1 MKIGAVIQLVEIAQ
15 LKRAFTFD
23 EIKSTAIRCEDYG
36 FDSLWVYDHL
46 LYREKKDQTTGIWEA
61 WTMLSALA
69 AATSRVA
76 LGTLVS
82 CNSFRNPALLA
93 KMAHTVDEISGGRL
107 ILGIGAGWNQPEYD
121 AFGYPFDHRVDRFE
135 EAMQIIHPLLKEGR
149 VDFSGTYYSA
159 RNCEI
164 KPRSP
169 RPGGPPLMIGGSRER
184 MLQLTARYADI
195 WNVGYMSIP
204 RSVDSMK
211 KKMEK
216 ACKAEER
223 DPATLQYTYMV
234 SLAFPDLAGWDKDKK
249 RGYLTGSPEELAEA
263 LAGFEQRGASE
274 LMFHIIPSSPEGYE
288 RLARAIEIFRAM
300 GAGKPAT
307 G

>member
-15 LKRAFTFD
+15 LQRAFTFE
-23 EIKSTAIRCEDYG
+23 EIKNTAVNCEAMG
-36 FDSLWVYDHL
+36 FDALWVYDHL
-46 LYREKKDQTTGIWEA
+46 LYREKKDHTTGIWEA

-69 AATSRVA
+69 AVTKRVT

-93 KMAHTVDEISGGRL
+93 KMAHTVDEVSGGRL
-107 ILGIGAGWNQPEYD
+107 ILGVGAGWNQPEYD

-135 EAMQIIHPLLKEGR
+135 EALQIIHPLLKEGK
-149 VDFSGTYYSA
+149 VDFSGTYYTA

-164 KPRSP
+164 TPRSP

-211 KKMEK
+211 KKMDK
-216 ACKAEER
+216 ACKAEGR
-223 DPATLQYTYMV
+223 DPQTLRYSYMV

-249 RGYLTGSPEELAEA
+249 RGYLVGAPEELALALKEYEA
-263 LAGFEQRGASE
+263 RGASE
-274 LMFHIIPSSPEGYE
+274 LMFHLIPSSPEGYE
-288 RLARAIEIFRAM
+288 RLARAVEIYRSM
-300 GAGKPAT
+300 GTGK
-307 G
+307 

>member
-107 ILGIGAGWNQPEYD
+107 VLGVGAGWNQPEYD

-135 EAMQIIHPLLKEGR
+135 EALQIIHPLLKEGK
-149 VDFSGTYYSA
+149 VDFSGTYYKA
-159 RNCEI
+159 HNCEI
-164 KPRSP
+164 TPCSP
-169 RPGGPPLMIGGSRER
+169 RPGGPPLLIGGSRER

-211 KKMEK
+211 KKMDK
-216 ACKAEER
+216 ACKVEGR
-223 DPATLQYTYMV
+223 DPQTLRYSYMV
-234 SLAFPDLAGWDKDKK
+234 SLAFPDLAGWEKDKK
-249 RGYLTGSPEELAEA
+249 RGYLVGAPEELALALKEYEA
-263 LAGFEQRGASE
+263 RGASE

-288 RLARAIEIFRAM
+288 RLAKAIEIYRKM
-300 GAGKPAT
+300 
-307 G
+307 

>member
-1 MKIGAVIQLVEIAQ
+1 MKVGAVIQLVEIAQ

-23 EIKSTAIRCEDYG
+23 EIKTTAVQCEEMG

-46 LYREKKDQTTGIWEA
+46 LYREKKDQTLGIWES

-69 AATSRVA
+69 AVTKRVT
-76 LGTLVS
+76 LGTLVT

-107 ILGIGAGWNQPEYD
+107 ILGVGAGWNQPEYD

-135 EAMQIIHPLLKEGR
+135 EALQIIHPLLKEGK
-149 VDFSGTYYSA
+149 VDFSGTYYTA

-164 KPRSP
+164 SPCSP
-169 RPGGPPLMIGGSRER
+169 RPGGPPLLIGGSQER
-184 MLQLTARYADI
+184 MLKLIARYADI

-211 KKMEK
+211 KKMDK
-216 ACKAEER
+216 ACQTEGR
-223 DPATLQYTYMV
+223 DPETLQYSYMI
-234 SLAFPDLAGWDKDKK
+234 SLAYPDLAGWDKDKK
-249 RGYLTGSPEELAEA
+249 RGYLSGNAEEIAMA
-263 LAGFEQRGASE
+263 LMEFEKRGASK

-288 RLARAIEIFRAM
+288 RLAKAIEIYRKM
-300 GAGKPAT
+300 
-307 G
+307 

>member
-15 LKRAFTFD
+15 LKRAFTFE
-23 EIKSTAIRCEDYG
+23 EIKSTAIRCEEFG

-46 LYREKKDQTTGIWEA
+46 LYREKKDQTLGIWEA

-69 AATSRVA
+69 AVTSRVT

-107 ILGIGAGWNQPEYD
+107 VLGVGAGWNQPEYD

-135 EAMQIIHPLLKEGR
+135 EAMKIIHPLLKEGR

-164 KPRSP
+164 TPRSP
-169 RPGGPPLMIGGSRER
+169 RPGGPPLLIGGSRER
-184 MLQLTARYADI
+184 MLQLAARYADI

-211 KKMEK
+211 KKMDK
-216 ACKAEER
+216 ALKAEGR

-249 RGYLTGSPEELAEA
+249 RGYLSGTPQELAEA
-263 LAGFEQRGASE
+263 IAGFEQRGASE

-288 RLARAIEIFRAM
+288 RLARAVEIYRAM
-300 GAGKPAT
+300 GSSPSVT

>member
-15 LKRAFTFD
+15 LQRAFTFK
-23 EIKSTAIRCEDYG
+23 EIKNAALNCEAMG

-46 LYREKKDQTTGIWEA
+46 LYREKKDRTTGIWES

-69 AATSRVA
+69 AVTKRVN
-76 LGTLVS
+76 LGTLVT

-107 ILGIGAGWNQPEYD
+107 ILGVGAGWNQPEYD
-121 AFGYPFDHRVDRFE
+121 AFGYSFDHRVDRFE
-135 EAMQIIHPLLKEGR
+135 EALQIIHPLLKEGK
-149 VDFSGTYYSA
+149 VDFSGTYYTA

-164 KPRSP
+164 TPRSP

-211 KKMEK
+211 KKMDK
-216 ACKAEER
+216 ACKTEGR
-223 DPATLQYTYMV
+223 DPQTLRYSYMV

-249 RGYLTGSPEELAEA
+249 RGYLVGTLEELALAFAEFEA
-263 LAGFEQRGASE
+263 RGASE

-288 RLARAIEIFRAM
+288 RLARAVEIYRTM
-300 GAGKPAT
+300 GTAK
-307 G
+307 

>member
-23 EIKSTAIRCEDYG
+23 EIKSTAIRCEEYG

-46 LYREKKDQTTGIWEA
+46 LYREKKDQTLGIWEV

>member
-107 ILGIGAGWNQPEYD
+107 VLGVGAGWNQPEYD

-149 VDFSGTYYSA
+149 VDFSGTYYTA

-164 KPRSP
+164 TPRSP
-169 RPGGPPLMIGGSRER
+169 RPGGPPLLIGGGRER

-204 RSVDSMK
+204 RSADSMK
-211 KKMEK
+211 KKMDK
-216 ACKAEER
+216 ACKAEGR
-223 DPATLQYTYMV
+223 DPDTLQYSYMV

-249 RGYLTGSPEELAEA
+249 RGYLSGTPQELAEA
-263 LAGFEQRGASE
+263 IAGFEQRGASE

-288 RLARAIEIFRAM
+288 RLARAIEIYRAM
-300 GAGKPAT
+300 GTAKPAT